1 MRAGDE
7 NEEDSTLEFNPSS
20 SAAFMKFN
28 WIASH
33 TVGGEIVD
41 LDKTKIEL
49 SNLDVF
55 SDVYQID
62 DVKQR
67 IMMLRIQNFLKKKM
81 LLTFS
86 LW

>member
-49 SNLDVF
+49 PSFYVF
-55 SDVYQID
+55 SDVYLMFVMWNSKSCIIQIETID
-62 DVKQR
+62 K
-67 IMMLRIQNFLKKKM
+67 
-81 LLTFS
+81 
-86 LW
+86 